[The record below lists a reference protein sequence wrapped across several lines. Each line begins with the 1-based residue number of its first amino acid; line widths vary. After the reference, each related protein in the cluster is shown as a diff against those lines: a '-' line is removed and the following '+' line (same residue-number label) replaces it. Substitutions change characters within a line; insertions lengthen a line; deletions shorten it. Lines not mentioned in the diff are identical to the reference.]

1 MNRASTN
8 FQATAIGVAVVA
20 VLGGVLWFGLGP
32 QAVPPA
38 APVVVDPDT
47 VADPPITV
55 HVSGAV
61 IRPGVV
67 TVGSQAR
74 IADVVAAA
82 GGASRIADLSGV
94 NLAAPVRDGEYIV
107 VPDIGGDGVNR
118 PVSGS
123 GGVDINA
130 ATAADLEVLPGVG
143 PVLASRIVA
152 YRDANGP
159 FATVEDLLDVPGI
172 GEAKLAGMRDDI
184 SRP

>member
-8 FQATAIGVAVVA
+8 LQATVIGVAVIA

-32 QAVPPA
+32 QTDPP
-38 APVVVDPDT
+38 APVVVEPEAA
-47 VADPPITV
+47 VAPPITV

-82 GGASRIADLSGV
+82 GGASRAADLSAI
-94 NLAAPVRDGEYIV
+94 NLAAPVRDGESIV
-107 VPDIGGDGVNR
+107 VPETSPDGVSR
-118 PVSGS
+118 ATTVS
-123 GGVDINA
+123 GVDING
-130 ATAADLEVLPGVG
+130 ATSGELEALPGVG

-184 SRP
+184 TRP